1 MVGLLVRAGPKP
13 IVEPF
18 EAVFCPSISDKL
30 TACGRRRQMGG
41 GGWADMEAAERRT
54 VGSELRPPS
63 SRLSGAEHRARAPSI
78 SHLQRSQSLI
88 PQRRPSRTAR
98 ERIVTNCLLYQNVGE
113 LQHMIKQSAKERLQ
127 LERQVAHLHQAI
139 RLQKER
145 IEHEYRLRLRDVEDR
160 LKEQESQLTQ
170 LQKDLDDRCEIS
182 ADLERQLLEALEQK
196 IEVEA
201 QNATLEEEVTRLR
214 TAETELRVRSA
225 ELEAARG
232 EASALEALVGHL
244 RQAADQRRLL
254 ERQHAQALQEVR
266 AAKAAAAAAKGSAEA
281 AHLLTIQTLESR
293 VRELQKKCELQNVLH
308 EELVLEMAAL
318 RRQQMQQQRTRSARE
333 SWRAGRSLSAEVV
346 PSDRG
351 RPHEPADF
359 RPPPAGG
366 RALVQLES
374 KGREQRR
381 REVGLSPDGRHHH
394 RDHHT
399 SSSSR
404 PFLDMARSAGT
415 DALSQLAAAAA
426 ASASGGAAGTPSLTC
441 SSVLTV
447 YFQRDPRRITFSECK
462 QSAELSVTRASPA
475 TTSTTR
481 EVDRILAR
489 IQQDNRV
496 LAELEKS
503 RATIGSPVSVANLER
518 LRQNIE
524 AGEAASYGMTTTGAD
539 SLSASVAALLLQ
551 SQLKSSFSSPAID
564 QLSIEPHRTS
574 QLCSQLRPRALQ
586 RSTVTMQELDGLMA
600 KLEQDNRILAELD
613 KKRSCLGSSCGLL
626 PSRLCGPSTSAALST
641 SLSSTLSLSGGG
653 TAVTS
658 LAPVAASRSSLAH
671 RNASLTLPS
680 LPPNGI
686 VHSAA
691 VSTAIQQQQQQLQQQ
706 QLQLQHLLQQQ
717 QSQPPVT
724 PTPRLHIDAQTA
736 QALAVASSQ
745 QHNQQP
751 LATPPQ
757 QQLSAQHQHQQQVEE
772 DPLGVDSV
780 EFLDLPGR
788 GRCRVYVARY
798 SYDPLKQSP
807 NEHPEAELF
816 LSAGDYILIFGEMD
830 EDGFF
835 NGELLDGRKGLVPSN
850 FVEKL
855 TGEDLLEFQTS
866 ILYGNRDSDDS
877 SASVSYAP
885 DLDNL
890 AGSDEQH
897 RLPPEDFH
905 RMNDYI
911 DLEDIEEVDED
922 ALSETERENDGTG
935 GAAGFPVPPPQR
947 LVLERQLNK
956 SVLIGWLPPDVVLGS
971 LEAYH
976 VYVDGVLKATVR
988 SGHRTR
994 ALLEGVDAAQPH
1006 RISVRS
1012 VLTSGQHSR
1021 DAACTIVIGKNVPL
1035 APSCVKASNI
1045 TSTTAT
1051 ISWLPSNSNFSHVV
1065 AVNSVEMKSLKPGTF
1080 RHLVT
1085 GLAPNTSYRVSV
1097 RAKPGRLLMSSAAA
1111 ALTGASAS
1119 ADEHAK
1125 GAEPRKLA
1133 SLLTSFVDFRTLPK
1147 GIPDPPVDVQ
1157 VEAGP
1162 QEGTV
1167 LVTWLPVTINAL
1179 GTSNGAAVTG
1189 YAVYAAGKKVTEID
1203 SPTGD
1208 HALLDVASLLPLH
1221 TRAITVRTRAGDS
1234 LSVDSLPVVVPDEFV
1249 HPTRTSKSAER
1260 VEENHSEL
1268 SDIVEELEDEMME
1281 NGELGH
1287 RGARGSRGV
1296 QGPGGRKHHHHH
1308 HHHHHQQPQQ
1318 QQQNMQ
1324 QQQQPVMHHTQPQHH
1339 QMHQMHQPG
1348 GHPQYQQPGNM
1359 HQPAPQQPP
1368 VAQRRQMAQQPMHQ
1382 GVGGVHHH
1390 GVRRSEKRNSA
1401 GQLIIEPEDALSDK
1415 EIYPYYGP
1423 SGMPMD
1429 MAKDSE
1435 GGGLGVVDNYSEE
1448 EFAKYDMGPRGGAPR
1463 PAARHQVPGR
1473 YHGGGGGGPRGGVD
1487 QHGGGGMAYQERPR
1501 PTSPTPP
1508 SRAMRPLVDD
1518 EPPPARGTYWSP
1530 VGNRAW
1536 QRRPAQPR
1544 VRWFVALFD
1553 YDPQTMSPN
1562 PDTADEELPFQEGDL
1577 IKIYGGKD
1585 QDGFYKGECN
1595 GRIGFVPCN
1604 MVSEVHMDNET
1615 NEPPRSRPAQHR
1627 GNDSWG
1633 GVMRPQPKRM
1643 VALYDYDPAEL
1654 SPNPDPF
1661 SELAFSTGDVIYVYG
1676 DMDEDGFFFGELR
1689 GQQGLVPS
1697 NFLTEAPPDYATN
1710 DGSGQRGPSRHG
1722 SLQQQHKASLTNR
1735 TSESPTSVMT
1745 FGASPPWEAADP
1757 EAEAAASTR
1766 LKESTEV
1773 AEAAPRGRTR
1783 RPLRTRL
1790 LDRRAATGRH
1800 RRTTGRRSSSNTTT
1814 TSSNSSTSSSTSNNT
1829 PTSSRTSSGGPRQA
1843 RAGARSSRPTTSTGH
1858 RTSSAPPRTRR
1869 GRSWAQRSDGETLL
1883 LPARRRA
1890 CLQTR
1895 QLKRRRAVTPPRRS
1909 STPVVANGKQSP
1921 VPATPV
1927 AESPVPPPALPQPRP
1942 KKKGRFRFLHA
1953 LKRLFGMKG
1962 KRGAA
1967 PPPVP

>member
-1 MVGLLVRAGPKP
+1 
-13 IVEPF
+13 
-18 EAVFCPSISDKL
+18 
-30 TACGRRRQMGG
+30 
-41 GGWADMEAAERRT
+41 MEAAERRSA
-54 VGSELRPPS
+54 GAEPRPS
-63 SRLSGAEHRARAPSI
+63 STRLGGMEHRARAPS
-78 SHLQRSQSLI
+78 LGYVQRGQSLI

-145 IEHEYRLRLRDVEDR
+145 SEHEYRLRLRDVEER
-160 LKEQESQLTQ
+160 LKEQEAQLTQ
-170 LQKDLDDRCEIS
+170 LQKELDDRCEIS

-201 QNATLEEEVTRLR
+201 QNATLEEEVARLR

-244 RQAADQRRLL
+244 RQAAEQRRLL

-281 AHLLTIQTLESR
+281 AHLLTIQTLESK

-318 RRQQMQQQRTRSARE
+318 RRQQQRTRAARE

-346 PSDRG
+346 PSDLCDHGISLQLSDHLLLEADRSSASPRG
-351 RPHEPADF
+351 SGSSGARSASPAPLLDSGGSASTRP
-359 RPPPAGG
+359 
-366 RALVQLES
+366 L
-374 KGREQRR
+374 
-381 REVGLSPDGRHHH
+381 
-394 RDHHT
+394 
-399 SSSSR
+399 
-404 PFLDMARSAGT
+404 LDMARSAGS
-415 DALSQLAAAAA
+415 DALAQLAAAAA
-426 ASASGGAAGTPSLTC
+426 SAAGGGGGTPSLTC

-462 QSAELSVTRASPA
+462 HSAELSLTRASPA

-524 AGEAASYGMTTTGAD
+524 AGEVTAGSTGAVTD

-626 PSRLCGPSTSAALST
+626 PARLCGPSSSAALT
-641 SLSSTLSLSGGG
+641 ASLSSTLSLSGGG
-653 TAVTS
+653 ATSS
-658 LAPVAASRSSLAH
+658 LAPVAASRSSLAQ
-671 RNASLTLPS
+671 RNAGGSSLTLPS

-686 VHSAA
+686 VHSTA
-691 VSTAIQQQQQQLQQQ
+691 VSTALHHQQQQLHQQ

-717 QSQPPVT
+717 QHQHHQQQPPVT

-745 QHNQQP
+745 QHNQQQQQS
-751 LATPPQ
+751 ATPPQ
-757 QQLSAQHQHQQQVEE
+757 PQLSAQQQQQAQQQAEE

-816 LSAGDYILIFGEMD
+816 LAAGDYILIFGEMD

-935 GAAGFPVPPPQR
+935 GAGAAGFPVPPPQR

-1065 AVNSVEMKSLKPGTF
+1065 AVNSVEMKSLKPATF

-1097 RAKPGRLLMSSAAA
+1097 RAKPGRLLMSSAAV
-1111 ALTGASAS
+1111 ALAGG
-1119 ADEHAK
+1119 DAK

-1133 SLLTSFVDFRTLPK
+1133 GMLTSFVDFRTLPK

-1208 HALLDVASLLPLH
+1208 HALLDVAPLLPLH
-1221 TRAITVRTRAGDS
+1221 TRAVTVRTRAGDS
-1234 LSVDSLPVVVPDEFV
+1234 LSVDSLPVIVPDELL
-1249 HPTRTSKSAER
+1249 HPTRASKSAER

-1281 NGELGH
+1281 NGE
-1287 RGARGSRGV
+1287 
-1296 QGPGGRKHHHHH
+1296 
-1308 HHHHHQQPQQ
+1308 
-1318 QQQNMQ
+1318 
-1324 QQQQPVMHHTQPQHH
+1324 MHP
-1339 QMHQMHQPG
+1339 MHQPG

-1359 HQPAPQQPP
+1359 LVAGQQQQPP
-1368 VAQRRQMAQQPMHQ
+1368 VAQRRQGPVMGQAQQQPMMHP
-1382 GVGGVHHH
+1382 GHHH
-1390 GVRRSEKRNSA
+1390 GGGVRRSEKRNSA

-1415 EIYPYYGP
+1415 EIYPFYGP
-1423 SGMPMD
+1423 SGGMAD
-1429 MAKDSE
+1429 MGKDSD

-1448 EFAKYDMGPRGGAPR
+1448 EFSKYDMGPRSGIPR
-1463 PAARHQVPGR
+1463 PATRHQVPGR
-1473 YHGGGGGGPRGGVD
+1473 YHGGERGPRSGEP
-1487 QHGGGGMAYQERPR
+1487 QHGGVAYQERPR

-1508 SRAMRPLVDD
+1508 SRAMRPLVDE
-1518 EPPPARGTYWSP
+1518 EPPPARGSYGRQQS
-1530 VGNRAW
+1530 GGGRGGGG
-1536 QRRPAQPR
+1536 QRQPR

-1595 GRIGFVPCN
+1595 GRVGFVPCN
-1604 MVSEVHMDNET
+1604 MVSEVHLDNE
-1615 NEPPRSRPAQHR
+1615 NAEPPRSRPAQQR

-1676 DMDEDGFFFGELR
+1676 DMDEDGFYFGELR

-1697 NFLTEAPPDYATN
+1697 NFLTEAPADYAAN
-1710 DGSGQRGPSRHG
+1710 DGAGGGPRGGGAPSRHG
-1722 SLQQQHKASLTNR
+1722 SLQQQHKAAFANR
-1735 TSESPTSVMT
+1735 ASESPPSVMT
-1745 FGASPPWEAADP
+1745 CGASLPWE
-1757 EAEAAASTR
+1757 EAEGASTR
-1766 LKESTEV
+1766 RRPT
-1773 AEAAPRGRTR
+1773 AAPSGRIR

-1790 LDRRAATGRH
+1790 LRRAAT
-1800 RRTTGRRSSSNTTT
+1800 RRPRSTGRSSNT
-1814 TSSNSSTSSSTSNNT
+1814 SSTSSST
-1829 PTSSRTSSGGPRQA
+1829 PTSNSRTSSGA
-1843 RAGARSSRPTTSTGH
+1843 RRRARSSRPTTTTGL
-1858 RTSSAPPRTRR
+1858 RTSSAPPATRP
-1869 GRSWAQRSDGETLL
+1869 GRSWARRSDGEPPTLL
-1883 LPARRRA
+1883 PPHARRRLHA
-1890 CLQTR
+1890 Q
-1895 QLKRRRAVTPPRRS
+1895 QLRRRAVTPPRRPSPPSGATVDGKRVS
-1909 STPVVANGKQSP
+1909 S
-1921 VPATPV
+1921 PAV
-1927 AESPVPPPALPQPRP
+1927 AECSPPPEQLRP

-1953 LKRLFGMKG
+1953 LKRFFGMKG
-1962 KRGAA
+1962 KRSSAA
-1967 PPPVP
+1967 PVQ

>member
-1 MVGLLVRAGPKP
+1 
-13 IVEPF
+13 
-18 EAVFCPSISDKL
+18 
-30 TACGRRRQMGG
+30 
-41 GGWADMEAAERRT
+41 MEAAERRAA
-54 VGSELRPPS
+54 VNELRPPS
-63 SRLSGAEHRARAPSI
+63 SRLSGTEHRARAPS
-78 SHLQRSQSLI
+78 LGYVQRSQSLI

-170 LQKDLDDRCEIS
+170 LQKELDDRCEIS

-201 QNATLEEEVTRLR
+201 QNATLEEEVARLR

-244 RQAADQRRLL
+244 RQAAEQRRLL
-254 ERQHAQALQEVR
+254 ERQHAQALHEVR

-318 RRQQMQQQRTRSARE
+318 RRQQMQQHRTRSARE

-346 PSDRG
+346 PSDLGDRASLQISDHLLLEAERSSSSSPRG
-351 RPHEPADF
+351 GSS
-359 RPPPAGG
+359 GG
-366 RALVQLES
+366 ARSA
-374 KGREQRR
+374 
-381 REVGLSPDGRHHH
+381 SPTPLMD
-394 RDHHT
+394 T
-399 SSSSR
+399 ITTTTTTTSSSR
-404 PFLDMARSAGT
+404 PFLDMARSAGA

-426 ASASGGAAGTPSLTC
+426 SAAGGGAGTPSLTC
-441 SSVLTV
+441 SSVLTL

-462 QSAELSVTRASPA
+462 HSTELSLTRASPA

-524 AGEAASYGMTTTGAD
+524 AGEAANYGMSATAAD

-564 QLSIEPHRTS
+564 QLSTEPHRTS

-626 PSRLCGPSTSAALST
+626 PARLCGPSTSAALST

-653 TAVTS
+653 GSVGHAATASS
-658 LAPVAASRSSLAH
+658 LAPVAASRSSLAQ
-671 RNASLTLPS
+671 RNASNSLTLPS

-751 LATPPQ
+751 LVTPTQ
-757 QQLSAQHQHQQQVEE
+757 QQLSAQQQQVEE

-935 GAAGFPVPPPQR
+935 GSAGFPVPPPQR

-1111 ALTGASAS
+1111 TLTGATAS

-1133 SLLTSFVDFRTLPK
+1133 SMLTSFVDFRTLPK

-1208 HALLDVASLLPLH
+1208 HALLEVTSLLPLH

-1234 LSVDSLPVVVPDEFV
+1234 LSVDSLPVVVPDELV

-1339 QMHQMHQPG
+1339 QMHQVHQPG
-1348 GHPQYQQPGNM
+1348 GGHAQYQQPGNM
-1359 HQPAPQQPP
+1359 HQPPPQQPP
-1368 VAQRRQMAQQPMHQ
+1368 VAQRRQGPVMAQQPMHQ
-1382 GVGGVHHH
+1382 GVGGGVHHH

-1429 MAKDSE
+1429 MAKDNE

-1487 QHGGGGMAYQERPR
+1487 QHGGGMAYQERPR

-1518 EPPPARGTYWSP
+1518 EPPPARGTYGRPS
-1530 VGNRAW
+1530 GTGRGSSGG
-1536 QRRPAQPR
+1536 QRQPR

-1595 GRIGFVPCN
+1595 GRVGFVPCN
-1604 MVSEVHMDNET
+1604 MVSEVHLDNET
-1615 NEPPRSRPAQHR
+1615 NEPPRSRPTQHR

-1676 DMDEDGFFFGELR
+1676 DMDEDGFYFGELR

-1697 NFLTEAPPDYATN
+1697 NFLTEAPADYATS
-1710 DGSGQRGPSRHG
+1710 DGQRGPPSRHG
-1722 SLQQQHKASLTNR
+1722 SLQQQHKASFTNR

-1745 FGASPPWEAADP
+1745 CEASPPWEAADP
-1757 EAEAAASTR
+1757 EVAAASTR
-1766 LKESTEV
+1766 LKESTG
-1773 AEAAPRGRTR
+1773 AAAPRGRTR

-1790 LDRRAATGRH
+1790 LGRRAATGRH
-1800 RRTTGRRSSSNTTT
+1800 RRTTGRRSSSNTTST
-1814 TSSNSSTSSSTSNNT
+1814 TSNSSTSSTSNNT
-1829 PTSSRTSSGGPRQA
+1829 PTSSRTSSGAGPRQA
-1843 RAGARSSRPTTSTGH
+1843 RAASRSSRPTTSTGP
-1858 RTSSAPPRTRR
+1858 RTSSAPLRTRL
-1869 GRSWAQRSDGETLL
+1869 GRSWAPRSDGERHSPTLL

-1895 QLKRRRAVTPPRRS
+1895 QLKRRRAVTPPRRP
-1909 STPVVANGKQSP
+1909 STLVANGKRSP

-1927 AESPVPPPALPQPRP
+1927 AESPPPPPEQQRP

-1962 KRGAA
+1962 KRGSA

>member
-1 MVGLLVRAGPKP
+1 MVGLLVRSGPRP
-13 IVEPF
+13 I
-18 EAVFCPSISDKL
+18 EAIETVYPSDKFL
-30 TACGRRRQMGG
+30 HAAFSHRRRQCA
-41 GGWADMEAAERRT
+41 GGWADMEAAERRAT
-54 VGSELRPPS
+54 SGEPRLPPA
-63 SRLSGAEHRARAPSI
+63 RLAGPENRARAPPPGEM
-78 SHLQRSQSLI
+78 QRRQSLI
-88 PQRRPSRTAR
+88 PQRRPSRISR

-113 LQHMIKQSAKERLQ
+113 LQHMIKQSAKERLH
-127 LERQVAHLHQAI
+127 LERQVAQLHQAI

-145 IEHEYRLRLRDVEDR
+145 SEHEFRVRLRDVEER
-160 LKEQESQLTQ
+160 VKEQEAQLTQ
-170 LQKDLDDRCEIS
+170 LQKELDDRCETS

-201 QNATLEEEVTRLR
+201 QNATLEEEVARLR
-214 TAETELRVRSA
+214 TAECELRARSAA

-232 EASALEALVGHL
+232 AQASALEALVGHL

-281 AHLLTIQTLESR
+281 AHMLTVQALESK

-318 RRQQMQQQRTRSARE
+318 RRQQMQQRSRGARE
-333 SWRAGRSLSAEVV
+333 AWRTGRSLSAEVV
-346 PSDRG
+346 ASDLG
-351 RPHEPADF
+351 GGVVDHTLQLSEHFLLEPAE
-359 RPPPAGG
+359 R
-366 RALVQLES
+366 
-374 KGREQRR
+374 
-381 REVGLSPDGRHHH
+381 
-394 RDHHT
+394 
-399 SSSSR
+399 SSSPRSGG
-404 PFLDMARSAGT
+404 ARSASPAPLDSGGT
-415 DALSQLAAAAA
+415 TTSSARLDIARSAASDALSQLALT
-426 ASASGGAAGTPSLTC
+426 ASAGGTPSLTC

-447 YFQRDPRRITFSECK
+447 YFQRDPRRFTWSECT
-462 QSAELSVTRASPA
+462 QSTELSLTRAPSANAPA
-475 TTSTTR
+475 TR

-503 RATIGSPVSVANLER
+503 RATIE
-518 LRQNIE
+518 
-524 AGEAASYGMTTTGAD
+524 
-539 SLSASVAALLLQ
+539 
-551 SQLKSSFSSPAID
+551 SSFSSPAID

-574 QLCSQLRPRALQ
+574 QLYSQLRPRSLQ

-613 KKRSCLGSSCGLL
+613 KRRLGGSSCGLL
-626 PSRLCGPSTSAALST
+626 PARFCGPSSSLST
-641 SLSSTLSLSGGG
+641 SLSSTLGLSSGG
-653 TAVTS
+653 AVAS
-658 LAPVAASRSSLAH
+658 LAPVAASRSSLAAH

-686 VHSAA
+686 VHTA
-691 VSTAIQQQQQQLQQQ
+691 VSTAFQQQQQQHHQQQ
-706 QLQLQHLLQQQ
+706 QLRQQHFQLQHLLQQQ

-724 PTPRLHIDAQTA
+724 PTPRHHIDAQTA

-745 QHNQQP
+745 QHNQQQYP
-751 LATPPQ
+751 SSATPTQ
-757 QQLSAQHQHQQQVEE
+757 QQFSSAQQQQQAED

-780 EFLDLPGR
+780 EYLDLPGR

-816 LSAGDYILIFGEMD
+816 LAAGDYILIFGDMD

-885 DLDNL
+885 DLDTL
-890 AGSDEQH
+890 AGSDDQH

-922 ALSETERENDGTG
+922 ALSETERENDGTGG

-1021 DAACTIVIGKNVPL
+1021 DAACTIVIGRNVPL
-1035 APSCVKASNI
+1035 SPSCVKASNI

-1065 AVNSVEMKSLKPGTF
+1065 AVNSVEMKSLKPGVF

-1097 RAKPGRLLMSSAAA
+1097 RAKPGRLLMASAAA
-1111 ALTGASAS
+1111 ALVGASS
-1119 ADEHAK
+1119 SQDEHAK
-1125 GAEPRKLA
+1125 AAEPRKLA
-1133 SLLTSFVDFRTLPK
+1133 GLLTSFVDFRTLPK

-1189 YAVYAAGKKVTEID
+1189 YAVYAAGKKVTEVD

-1208 HALLDVASLLPLH
+1208 HALLDVAPLLPLH
-1221 TRAITVRTRAGDS
+1221 TRAVTVRTRAGDS
-1234 LSVDSLPVVVPDEFV
+1234 LSVDSLPVVVPDELL
-1249 HPTRTSKSAER
+1249 HATRTPKSAER

-1287 RGARGSRGV
+1287 RGSRGSRGV

-1318 QQQNMQ
+1318 QNMQ
-1324 QQQQPVMHHTQPQHH
+1324 QQQPIIHHGQQPHH
-1339 QMHQMHQPG
+1339 QMMAPPAQ
-1348 GHPQYQQPGNM
+1348 QYQQQQQQQAQPVNAHHH
-1359 HQPAPQQPP
+1359 HQAGGQPP
-1368 VAQRRQMAQQPMHQ
+1368 VAQRQQGPVMAQQPVHQ
-1382 GVGGVHHH
+1382 GSHHA

-1401 GQLIIEPEDALSDK
+1401 GQLIIEPDDALSDK
-1415 EIYPYYGP
+1415 EIYPFYGP
-1423 SGMPMD
+1423 AGMPPMHD
-1429 MAKDSE
+1429 MGKESD
-1435 GGGLGVVDNYSEE
+1435 GGGIGVVDNYSEE
-1448 EFAKYDMGPRGGAPR
+1448 EFSKYDMGSRSGAPR
-1463 PAARHQVPGR
+1463 PAARHQVAGR
-1473 YHGGGGGGPRGGVD
+1473 YHGQRGEPPV
-1487 QHGGGGMAYQERPR
+1487 QHSGMGYQERPR

-1508 SRAMRPLVDD
+1508 SRAMRPLVED
-1518 EPPPARGTYWSP
+1518 EPPAGRGPYGRQS
-1530 VGNRAW
+1530 GGGGRG
-1536 QRRPAQPR
+1536 QRQPR

-1562 PDTADEELPFQEGDL
+1562 PDTADEELPFQEGEL

-1585 QDGFYKGECN
+1585 QDGFYKGEAN
-1595 GRIGFVPCN
+1595 GRVGYVPCN
-1604 MVSEVHMDNET
+1604 MVSEVHMDSET
-1615 NEPPRSRPAQHR
+1615 GEPLRTRQPQHR
-1627 GNDSWG
+1627 GGGNESWG

-1676 DMDEDGFFFGELR
+1676 DMDEDGFYFGECR

-1697 NFLTEAPPDYATN
+1697 NFLTEAPADYA
-1710 DGSGQRGPSRHG
+1710 DSASAAGQQRPGGSRHG
-1722 SLQQQHKASLTNR
+1722 SMQHKAAFTNS
-1735 TSESPTSVMT
+1735 TSDIPAAVMS
-1745 FGASPPWEAADP
+1745 FGASPRWGPEVEGGPVALRRACTEAP
-1757 EAEAAASTR
+1757 S
-1766 LKESTEV
+1766 
-1773 AEAAPRGRTR
+1773 GRTR
-1783 RPLRTRL
+1783 RRTR
-1790 LDRRAATGRH
+1790 RRAAGTRRRPTSTGR
-1800 RRTTGRRSSSNTTT
+1800 SSNT
-1814 TSSNSSTSSSTSNNT
+1814 SSTSSSTA
-1829 PTSSRTSSGGPRQA
+1829 TSSRTSSGLPRRARPRRRRLTTTPTGRRTTSARPTRPGPSWA
-1843 RAGARSSRPTTSTGH
+1843 RRSAGEQLLLLEDSRP
-1858 RTSSAPPRTRR
+1858 APPP
-1869 GRSWAQRSDGETLL
+1869 ADGKPGAL
-1883 LPARRRA
+1883 
-1890 CLQTR
+1890 
-1895 QLKRRRAVTPPRRS
+1895 
-1909 STPVVANGKQSP
+1909 
-1921 VPATPV
+1921 
-1927 AESPVPPPALPQPRP
+1927 AESPPLPRA
-1942 KKKGRFRFLHA
+1942 KKKRRFRFLHA
-1953 LKRLFGMKG
+1953 LKKFFGIKG
-1962 KRGAA
+1962 KRK
-1967 PPPVP
+1967 PVQ

>member
-1 MVGLLVRAGPKP
+1 
-13 IVEPF
+13 
-18 EAVFCPSISDKL
+18 
-30 TACGRRRQMGG
+30 
-41 GGWADMEAAERRT
+41 MEAAERRAA
-54 VGSELRPPS
+54 VPELRPPS
-63 SRLSGAEHRARAPSI
+63 TRLSGTEHRARAPS
-78 SHLQRSQSLI
+78 LGYVQRSQSLI

-170 LQKDLDDRCEIS
+170 LQKELDDRCEIS

-201 QNATLEEEVTRLR
+201 QNATLEEEVARLR

-244 RQAADQRRLL
+244 RQAAEQRRLL
-254 ERQHAQALQEVR
+254 ERQHAQALHEVR

-318 RRQQMQQQRTRSARE
+318 RRQQMQQHRTRSARE

-346 PSDRG
+346 PSDLGDHASLQISDHLLLEAERSSSSSPRG
-351 RPHEPADF
+351 GSS
-359 RPPPAGG
+359 GG
-366 RALVQLES
+366 ARSA
-374 KGREQRR
+374 
-381 REVGLSPDGRHHH
+381 SPTPLLD
-394 RDHHT
+394 T
-399 SSSSR
+399 ITTTTTTTSSSR

-426 ASASGGAAGTPSLTC
+426 SAAGGGAGTPSLTC
-441 SSVLTV
+441 SSVLTL

-462 QSAELSVTRASPA
+462 HSTELSLTRASPA

-524 AGEAASYGMTTTGAD
+524 AGEAANYGMSATAAD

-626 PSRLCGPSTSAALST
+626 PARLCGPSTSAALST

-653 TAVTS
+653 SVGHVTTASS
-658 LAPVAASRSSLAH
+658 LAPVAASRSSLAQ
-671 RNASLTLPS
+671 RNASNSLTLPS

-757 QQLSAQHQHQQQVEE
+757 QQLSAQQQQQVEE

-935 GAAGFPVPPPQR
+935 GSAGFPVPPPQR

-1111 ALTGASAS
+1111 TLTGATAS

-1133 SLLTSFVDFRTLPK
+1133 SMLTSFVDFRTLPK

-1208 HALLDVASLLPLH
+1208 HALLEVTSLLPLH

-1234 LSVDSLPVVVPDEFV
+1234 LSVDSLPVVVPDELV

-1339 QMHQMHQPG
+1339 QMHQVHQPG
-1348 GHPQYQQPGNM
+1348 GGHAQYQQPGNM
-1359 HQPAPQQPP
+1359 HQPPPQQPP
-1368 VAQRRQMAQQPMHQ
+1368 VAQRRQGPVMAQQPMHQ
-1382 GVGGVHHH
+1382 GVGGGVHHH

-1429 MAKDSE
+1429 MAKDNE

-1473 YHGGGGGGPRGGVD
+1473 YHGGGGGGVGGPRGGVD
-1487 QHGGGGMAYQERPR
+1487 QHGGGMAYQERPR

-1518 EPPPARGTYWSP
+1518 EPPPARGTYGRPS
-1530 VGNRAW
+1530 GTGRGSSGG
-1536 QRRPAQPR
+1536 QRQPR

-1595 GRIGFVPCN
+1595 GRVGFVPCN
-1604 MVSEVHMDNET
+1604 MVSEVHLDNET
-1615 NEPPRSRPAQHR
+1615 NEPPRSRPTQHR

-1661 SELAFSTGDVIYVYG
+1661 RVPRAQSELAFSTGDVIYVYG
-1676 DMDEDGFFFGELR
+1676 DMDEDGFYFGELR

-1697 NFLTEAPPDYATN
+1697 NFLTEAPADYATS
-1710 DGSGQRGPSRHG
+1710 DGQRGPPSRHG
-1722 SLQQQHKASLTNR
+1722 SLQQQHKASFTNR

-1745 FGASPPWEAADP
+1745 CGASPPWEAADP
-1757 EAEAAASTR
+1757 EVAAASTR
-1766 LKESTEV
+1766 LKESTGA

-1790 LDRRAATGRH
+1790 LGRRAATGRH

-1814 TSSNSSTSSSTSNNT
+1814 TSNSSTSSTSNNT
-1829 PTSSRTSSGGPRQA
+1829 PTSSRTSSGAGPRQA
-1843 RAGARSSRPTTSTGH
+1843 RAASRSSRPTTSTGP
-1858 RTSSAPPRTRR
+1858 RTSSAPLHTRL
-1869 GRSWAQRSDGETLL
+1869 GRSWAPRSDGERQPTPPTLL

-1895 QLKRRRAVTPPRRS
+1895 QLKRRRAVTPPRRP
-1909 STPVVANGKQSP
+1909 STLVANGKRSP

-1927 AESPVPPPALPQPRP
+1927 AESPPPPEQQRP

-1962 KRGAA
+1962 KRGSA